1 MYFLELILTYLKNKR
16 ILFRW
21 RNGTVYGSESQFFY
35 SHGDRYLGEW
45 VQGVQEGIG
54 TLYTQTGAY
63 VGQWQGGLQV
73 RGV

>member
-1 MYFLELILTYLKNKR
+1 MKRLEYFDRR
-16 ILFRW
+16 IVFRW
-21 RNGTVYGSESQFFY
+21 RNGTLYGPEKQFYYSQ
-35 SHGDRYLGEW
+35 GDRYLGEW
-45 VQGVQEGIG
+45 VAGAQQGLG